1 MSAIDSFWV
10 SVAWQDDLCVGAHR
24 MFGDNIHQSL
34 PVLRDIDDDYYPR
47 TFSHVHGTRE
57 TRFPYPL
64 VRPAGKPR
72 GTSGYEVA
80 QVSLFSVSIP
90 RVNNSDIDTH
100 FFIFQGSCW
109 YLLFF
114 GLFLSGL
121 LQVFACPRV
130 KDEIVDITIISLGYS
145 CCYCCGT

>member
-1 MSAIDSFWV
+1 MLVHIACLAITFTS
-10 SVAWQDDLCVGAHR
+10 HY
-24 MFGDNIHQSL
+24 
-34 PVLRDIDDDYYPR
+34 LRDIDDDDYYPR

-100 FFIFQGSCW
+100 FFISQGSCW
-109 YLLFF
+109 CLLFF
-114 GLFLSGL
+114 GLLYSL
-121 LQVFACPRV
+121 LPVFACPRV
-130 KDEIVDITIISLGYS
+130 KDKIVNITIISLDTVVVTVAGLNSIIPLPLPRGRAY
-145 CCYCCGT
+145 